1 METTIEKITSKETL
15 TETFNNTF
23 RKKDNVSQFGQTIEN
38 PNKVKRVDTI
48 DTLDLL
54 INILDMSNNCYL
66 LENNY
71 LHEIEGTPL
80 EFLNQYETDH
90 GNTYNWSA
98 PVSNDIDFKEY
109 KVEDTIFLSIEI
121 QNGFGDIRGGYSMHL
136 IFELDGYESWVDIF
150 SESNTYDL
158 CGFDVDGYSFTFDI
172 FKEYGCY
179 DIYSETESDT
189 FDEYDVY
196 VGDYDECIE
205 YVKNLKLETV
215 KS

>member
-1 METTIEKITSKETL
+1 MKTTIEKITSKETL
-15 TETFNNTF
+15 RETFNNTF
-23 RKKDNVSQFGQTIEN
+23 RKKDNVLQFGQTIEN

-54 INILDMSNNCYL
+54 INIMDMANNCYL

-71 LHEIEGTPL
+71 MHDLEGTPL
-80 EFLNQYETDH
+80 EFLNEYETDH

-109 KVEDTIFLSIEI
+109 KFENTIFLSIEI

-136 IFELDGYESWVDIF
+136 IFELDGYDSWVDIF
-150 SESNTYDL
+150 SESNPYDL

-179 DIYSETESDT
+179 DIYSETENDT

-196 VGDYDECIE
+196 VGDYDECVE

-215 KS
+215 NS